1 MVSRN
6 PRHSRV
12 ESENAGIGGHS
23 ASELLGL
30 RAYRI
35 DEVCEL
41 TGLGRTSVYEAIK
54 SGVLVARKWNRRT
67 IVLAE
72 DLAAF
77 LAKLPTTNGR

>member
-1 MVSRN
+1 MESRN
-6 PRHSRV
+6 PRHSGID
-12 ESENAGIGGHS
+12 SENAGIGGRT

-35 DEVCEL
+35 PDVCAM
-41 TGLGRTSVYEAIK
+41 TQLGRTSVYGAIK
-54 SGVLVARKWNRRT
+54 SGALIARRYGRCT

-77 LAKLPTTNGR
+77 LRNLPTT

>member
-1 MVSRN
+1 MES
-6 PRHSRV
+6 HSGID
-12 ESENAGIGGHS
+12 SENAGIDGHT

-35 DEVCEL
+35 PDVCAA
-41 TGLGRTSVYEAIK
+41 TGLGRTSVYSAIK
-54 SGVLVARKWNRRT
+54 SGELVARKWNRCT
-67 IVLAE
+67 IVLAD